1 MMVTSQFYGSL
12 ALVLISFSEPVQP
25 LSCGQASCY
34 LLLTRLQMPVTM
46 TDLDQDFANLKPEA
60 SFHELQ
66 SVLKKHGLPSTPWKV
81 DWADIQSIRGPF
93 IAHID
98 DPKSQFRHY
107 HLAEWKGSE
116 LVILDPLAA
125 KPIPIGTEA
134 GFEAY
139 RKAISGNVLVPS
151 TGVPHSWQ
159 WRSRLRIGSIVLA
172 AGVGILWFLLH
183 RRAVT
188 SRSVMVAKQQVQ
200 NL

>member
-1 MMVTSQFYGSL
+1 MITSQFYASL
-12 ALVLISFSEPVQP
+12 ALLLISFSEPVKP

-46 TDLDQDFANLKPEA
+46 TDLDQDFAKLKSEA

-66 SVLKKHGLPSTPWKV
+66 SVLKTHGLTTTPWKL
-81 DWADIQSIRGPF
+81 DWQDLRSIRGPF
-93 IAHID
+93 IAHLD

-116 LVILDPLAA
+116 LVILDPLAT
-125 KPIPIGTEA
+125 KPIPIATDA
-134 GFEAY
+134 GFDAY

-159 WRSRLRIGSIVLA
+159 WRNRLRIGSIVLA

-183 RRAVT
+183 RHSVK

>member
-1 MMVTSQFYGSL
+1 MITFQLYGSL
-12 ALVLISFSEPVQP
+12 ALVLISFGEPVEP

-46 TDLDQDFANLKPEA
+46 TDLDQDFASLKAEA

-66 SVLKKHGLPSTPWKV
+66 SVLKNHGLTTTPWKL
-81 DWADIQSIRGPF
+81 DWEDFRSIRGPF
-93 IAHID
+93 IAHLD

-116 LVILDPLAA
+116 LVILDPLAT
-125 KPIPIGTEA
+125 KPVPIGTDA

-151 TGVPHSWQ
+151 TGVPGSWQ
-159 WRSRLRIGSIVLA
+159 WRNRLRIGSIVLV
-172 AGVGILWFLLH
+172 AGVAVFWWLLH
-183 RRAVT
+183 RRAVRA
-188 SRSVMVAKQQVQ
+188 S
-200 NL
+200 L